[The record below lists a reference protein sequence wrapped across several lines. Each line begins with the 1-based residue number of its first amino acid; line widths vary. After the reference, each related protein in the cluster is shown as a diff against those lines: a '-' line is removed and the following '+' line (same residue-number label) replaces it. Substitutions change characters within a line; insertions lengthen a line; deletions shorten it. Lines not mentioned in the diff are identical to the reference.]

1 MRFFCRSG
9 TSSQVCV
16 STASEKESVELLR
29 QNKSLW
35 LIDKWAQHLR
45 EKDSVWNK
53 ENGTEGFITGIYSR
67 DLTLRP
73 WWPGIH
79 CRSLLSLQILG
90 YLPKRL
96 KTIDPCYRQSLWR
109 LYQLPARHSKHD
121 LSITSMPFP
130 SKQDQVSLFSWI
142 VKAPCYERRYCP
154 NSPKSCSQ
162 NPVGRGSPSMSEE
175 LYVLPCCLRLIST
188 RCPTSKSSAAPFPL
202 CLWAAKHK
210 LFFF

>member
-16 STASEKESVELLR
+16 STVSEKESVELLR

-35 LIDKWAQHLR
+35 LIDKWAQHLK

-67 DLTLRP
+67 DMTLRP

-79 CRSLLSLQILG
+79 CRSLVSLQILG

-121 LSITSMPFP
+121 LSITSLPFP
-130 SKQDQVSLFSWI
+130 SKQDQVSLFSWGVTREGTVLI
-142 VKAPCYERRYCP
+142 R
-154 NSPKSCSQ
+154 Q
-162 NPVGRGSPSMSEE
+162 NPVLRIQLDVVHQARVKSYMS
-175 LYVLPCCLRLIST
+175 
-188 RCPTSKSSAAPFPL
+188 FPVV
-202 CLWAAKHK
+202 
-210 LFFF
+210 